1 VVEPPPRCLRQVG
14 GEGWEEEIDMKVTDI
29 FSLGRISGDS
39 RWGDWDGIG
48 TTDAGTAAMAG
59 TAGFAGTAGAGE
71 ESAGEWWAVA
81 FTSAKRG

>member
-1 VVEPPPRCLRQVG
+1 
-14 GEGWEEEIDMKVTDI
+14 MKVTDI

-48 TTDAGTAAMAG
+48 RTDAGTAAMAG

-71 ESAGEWWAVA
+71 ESAGEMVGGGFHFRETGVRVTALIITPWLNHG
-81 FTSAKRG
+81 R